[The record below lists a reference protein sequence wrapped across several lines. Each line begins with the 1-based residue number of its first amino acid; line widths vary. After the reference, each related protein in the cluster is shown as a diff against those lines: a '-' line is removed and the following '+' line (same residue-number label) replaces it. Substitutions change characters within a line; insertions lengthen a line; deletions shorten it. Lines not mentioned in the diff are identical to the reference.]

1 MRGEGKLGAMVLY
14 IVSRCGGN
22 RNFGR
27 VMLCRLCYF
36 ADFGS
41 YELRGESV
49 SGTDYVLA
57 NGGPEP
63 SGIDDLL
70 VDLNRRKLLRA
81 SFHHGSVSYA
91 LQSVPDLSPLTPFD
105 LSVLDRAISEYGG
118 MNERILSWMSREDA
132 PCAGRMP
139 SEVLDYSAVRLR
151 DVRMSAV
158 GWA

>member
-1 MRGEGKLGAMVLY
+1 MKGEGKLGAMVLY

-81 SFHHGSVSYA
+81 SFHHGSVTYA

-105 LSVLDRAISEYGG
+105 LSVLDHAISEYGG